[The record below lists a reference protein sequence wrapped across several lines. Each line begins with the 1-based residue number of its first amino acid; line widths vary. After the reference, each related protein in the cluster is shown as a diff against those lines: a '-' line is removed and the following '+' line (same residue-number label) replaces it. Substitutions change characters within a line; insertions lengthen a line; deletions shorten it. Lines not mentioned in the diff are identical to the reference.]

1 MRARQV
7 RRALLTGLVALAVL
21 PLGSAAIAGA
31 QEGGEADARSR
42 DIIDRTRTLIRR
54 VESISGDVRTA
65 ETPEQVQVALAT
77 DVLFAFD
84 SADLAPAAQ
93 ARLAEVAATLDAE
106 GEGPVEV
113 VGHTDS
119 MGTDAYNNDLSQRRA
134 AAVRDALAQ
143 LAPDFTYQ
151 ASGRGEAEPV
161 APNEAEGGGDD
172 PDGRAR
178 NRRVEIT
185 FAKKA

>member
-1 MRARQV
+1 V
-7 RRALLTGLVALAVL
+7 SGRRV
-21 PLGSAAIAGA
+21 AAILLAALIAAFAIAAATPVQA
-31 QEGGEADARSR
+31 QDDGDDPRVR
-42 DIIDRTRTLIRR
+42 DIVARRTDIVRR

-161 APNEAEGGGDD
+161 APNEAEGGGDN